1 MASRTSE
8 TADKRKHKMPHA
20 PFEFL
25 DIPYTPGSTL
35 KAVGYKEEGRIIASQ
50 EVTTAG
56 EPAQIQLVA
65 DYEGVDFVADG
76 SDLIRVYVY
85 VLDQD
90 GNLCPET
97 GNKIQFHTSVYAS
110 VGGEEKRVG
119 SNPVNAEAGITTVPC
134 RRFEYGR
141 CTANSRDC
149 IEHAQ

>member
-1 MASRTSE
+1 MVSRTSE

-76 SDLIRVYVY
+76 SKFNPCLRI
-85 VLDQD
+85 
-90 GNLCPET
+90 C
-97 GNKIQFHTSVYAS
+97 S
-110 VGGEEKRVG
+110 G
-119 SNPVNAEAGITTVPC
+119 SGWKPL
-134 RRFEYGR
+134 
-141 CTANSRDC
+141 SRDWK
-149 IEHAQ
+149 